1 VEIERKFVRKYD
13 EREREREKES
23 RGDEEKKKKL
33 CEKQTSRLYN

>member
-1 VEIERKFVRKYD
+1 MK
-13 EREREREKES
+13 EREKERES